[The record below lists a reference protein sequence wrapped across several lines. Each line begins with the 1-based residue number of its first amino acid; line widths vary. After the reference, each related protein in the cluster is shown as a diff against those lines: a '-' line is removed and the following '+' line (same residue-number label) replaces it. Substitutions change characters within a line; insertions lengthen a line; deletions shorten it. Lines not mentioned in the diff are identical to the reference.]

1 MPCIRRL
8 TLALALLP
16 ALLLPAAPASAQ
28 SERDKLRS
36 VLMRE
41 MRNAAPSSGAYV
53 ADAETG
59 AVLFGWK
66 SGSRRTLASNTKM
79 FTTAA
84 ALAHHGPGAVL
95 ETQVL
100 GVGAIDPVTGTFPGD
115 LYLRGA
121 GDPSLGTS
129 AYNRSQYSGGASI
142 ETLADDLRKAGL
154 KRVRGSIVGDESLW
168 DRLRGNSYSGYHGSS
183 AIGGPLT
190 ALAFNHGRTSS
201 GSFQTNPPVYAAD
214 RFAQTLRDRG
224 IKIDKGSRAA
234 TTPDAAIELADV
246 NSSPMARLAQ
256 ITGIRSENWF
266 AEMLLKG
273 LTNDG
278 TTRAGAAEARSYARS
293 LGSTVSMVDGS
304 GLSAS
309 NKAAPRE
316 VVDLL
321 VGEFER
327 PEFDAFFDALP
338 TAGVNGTLANRM
350 RSGPAHKRCR
360 AKTGTL
366 NAGHTALSGYCRTLG
381 GDTLAFSIVMNFAS
395 IPGSR
400 GQQDR
405 MAQAIA
411 RYRG

>member
-8 TLALALLP
+8 TLPLAVLL
-16 ALLLPAAPASAQ
+16 AALPAAPAAAQ
-28 SERDKLRS
+28 SERDKLRQ
-36 VLMRE
+36 VLTRE
-41 MRNAAPSSGAYV
+41 MSRAAGSSGAYV

-59 AVLFGWK
+59 GALFGWK
-66 SGSRRTLASNTKM
+66 SGTKRTLASNTKM
-79 FTTAA
+79 LTTAA
-84 ALAHHGPGAVL
+84 ALAAHGVGGQL

-100 GVGAIDPVTGTFPGD
+100 GVGAIDLATGLFPGD

-121 GDPSLGTS
+121 GDPSFGTS
-129 AYNRSQYSGGASI
+129 AYNRSQYSGGAAI
-142 ETLADDLRKAGL
+142 ETLVDDLRAAGL
-154 KRVRGSIVGDESLW
+154 RRVRGGIVGDESLW
-168 DRLRGNSYSGYHGSS
+168 DRLRGNSYSGYRGSA

-201 GSFQTNPPVYAAD
+201 GSFQINPPAYAAD
-214 RFAQTLRDRG
+214 RLAQALRDRG
-224 IKIDKGSRAA
+224 VKIDEGSRAG
-234 TTPDAAIELADV
+234 TTPDAALELADV
-246 NSSPMARLAQ
+246 FSSPMARLAQ

-266 AEMLLKG
+266 AEMLVKG
-273 LTNDG
+273 LSADG
-278 TTRAGAAEARSYARS
+278 TTRAGTAVARRHARS
-293 LGSTVSMVDGS
+293 LGASVSMVDGS

-316 VVDLL
+316 LVDFL
-321 VGEFER
+321 VGEHDR

-338 TAGVNGTLANRM
+338 TAGVNGTLATRM
-350 RSGPAHKRCR
+350 RNGPAHRRCR

-381 GDTLAFSIVMNFAS
+381 GDTIAFSIVMNFAS

-405 MAQAIA
+405 MVQAIA